1 MKESLKGVLSK
12 RFILTSFL
20 PAVLFL
26 ILTAAV
32 VYASGSGEGEGH
44 QTSKLIT
51 FAWKFLNVA
60 VLFGVLYW
68 LSAKAIKG
76 FFIGRR
82 DSIKTSLEE
91 AIALKEESQNKFNEY
106 SAKLDEATGEIEGI
120 SEMIKAQGLAEREKI
135 LADAEK
141 TAEKMKEDAKARM
154 DQEFKKMRNE
164 LRAEAAELSV
174 QIAEELLR
182 KNIKKNDHEVMVED
196 FIDRMVKI
204 N

>member
-1 MKESLKGVLSK
+1 MKESLKGIPPK

-20 PAVLFL
+20 SAVLFL

-32 VYASGSGEGEGH
+32 VYASGGGEGEGH
-44 QTSKLIT
+44 HASKWIS
-51 FAWKFLNVA
+51 FGWKFLNVA

-76 FFIGRR
+76 FFVGRR
-82 DSIKTSLEE
+82 DSVKTSLEE

-164 LRAEAAELSV
+164 LRAEASELSV
-174 QIAEELLR
+174 QIAEELLK

-196 FIDRMVKI
+196 FLDRMVKI